1 MLPNKSKATLEGR
14 FLHSLA
20 LVVAEAIQPEQGA
33 YFAGCSVAE
42 LIEALGDPDIAA
54 AVDAEVARLRYSGE
68 LSSLKAAKLTDSIL
82 DKLLATPSDEI
93 STGLAMKL
101 AELGLKFREKATSE
115 AKPEAPKAEILI
127 HHEGDPE
134 PEPVN
139 DGRYRVVIRLRNPKP
154 ARTIDHESVT
164 DAE

>member
-1 MLPNKSKATLEGR
+1 MLPDKVKATPEGR
-14 FLHSLA
+14 FLHSAA
-20 LVVAEAIQPEQGA
+20 LVVAEAIPIEQGA

-54 AVDAEVARLRYSGE
+54 AVDAEVARLRFSGY
-68 LSSLKAAKLTDSIL
+68 LSSLKAARLTDSML
-82 DKLLATPSDEI
+82 DKLLATPSDEM

-101 AELGLKFREKATSE
+101 AELGLKFREKAVP
-115 AKPEAPKAEILI
+115 AARPEAPKAEILI

-139 DGRYRVVIRLRNPKP
+139 DGRYRVVIRLRNPKTS
-154 ARTIDHESVT
+154 RVVNHEGVT